1 MFEYMSSMK
10 NIKNIAEK
18 TGILETEIEQH
29 GQFIAKVSLNLLDR
43 LKNKKDG
50 KLIPV
55 TAMTPTKTGEG
66 KTTTSIGLSEALNQ
80 LERKTIVCLREPS
93 LGPFFGVKGG
103 ASGGGKC
110 KVEPS
115 QEIDLHFTGDLHAI
129 TSAHNLLSAMLD
141 NHLFHGNELEIDKK
155 KIVWPRALDMNDRAL
170 REVQVGKWGKK
181 ARETKREEKF
191 VITAASELMAILC
204 LSENEKELK
213 ERIAKII
220 VAYNKKGK
228 PVTAREL
235 KADGAMMLLLKH
247 ALKPNLVQT
256 TEETPAFVHGGPFAN
271 VAHGTNSILATR
283 MALKLAGENGFVV
296 IESGFGS
303 ELGAEKFIDIVSR
316 MKGLKPR
323 IGVIIATVKAI
334 ERQGNG
340 KLEDGLENLWKHAE
354 NIEKLGL
361 TPIIALNKFNE
372 DDEKKLEEVKKE
384 CEKKA
389 IRTAISKC
397 YSEGGRGAIEL
408 AKLVIQASEEAEKRN
423 NETKQPQ
430 QKPRKTPNK
439 NTRAQQT
446 KPTSK
451 SEKQTLTPRYQ
462 LEQPIKQK
470 IEIIAREMYGAGK
483 VNYSKQAGEE
493 IKRISKL
500 GYSKLPICM
509 AKTQMSLSD
518 DAEKLGAPTNF
529 KITVQEVKILAGA
542 GFILATLGEINLMP
556 GLPKQPAAERM

>member
-1 MFEYMSSMK
+1 MK
-10 NIKNIAEK
+10 KIIEIAK
-18 TGILETEIEQH
+18 QAGMLENEVEQH
-29 GQFIAKVSLNLLDR
+29 GQLIVKVSLSLLDR
-43 LKNKKDG
+43 LKNKKEAQ
-50 KLIPV
+50 LILV

-66 KTTTSIGLSEALNQ
+66 KTTTSIGLSEALNR
-80 LERKTIVCLREPS
+80 LGRKTIACLREPS
-93 LGPFFGVKGG
+93 LGPFFGAKGG

-170 REVQVGKWGKK
+170 RETTIGKWGKK
-181 ARETKREEKF
+181 RKETTREEQF
-191 VITAASELMAILC
+191 IITAASELMAILC
-204 LSENEKELK
+204 LSENEKELR

-220 VAYNKKGK
+220 VAFDKKGK

-235 KADGAMMLLLKH
+235 KADGAMALLLKH

-283 MALKLAGENGFVV
+283 MALKLAGENGFAV

-303 ELGAEKFIDIVSR
+303 ELGAEKFVDIVSR
-316 MKGLKPR
+316 MKGLTPSVA
-323 IGVIIATVKAI
+323 VIIATIKAI

-340 KLEDGLENLWKHAE
+340 NLKEGLANLWKHTE
-354 NIEKLGL
+354 NVGKLGL
-361 TPIIALNKFNE
+361 KPIIALNKFHE
-372 DDEKKLEEVKKE
+372 DDEKKLLEVKKE
-384 CEKKA
+384 CEKKK
-389 IRTAISKC
+389 IRAEISRC
-397 YSEGGRGAIEL
+397 YEKGGKGAIEL
-408 AKLVIQASEEAEKRN
+408 AKLVVEESNKTN
-423 NETKQPQ
+423 KQ
-430 QKPRKTPNK
+430 KI
-439 NTRAQQT
+439 
-446 KPTSK
+446 
-451 SEKQTLTPRYQ
+451 TLLYQ

-470 IEIIAREMYGAGK
+470 IEAIAKQMYGAGRVK
-483 VNYSKQAGEE
+483 YSKKAEEQIKQAT
-493 IKRISKL
+493 RL
-500 GYSKLPICM
+500 GFAKLPVCM

-529 KITVQEVKILAGA
+529 TVTVQEVKTLAGA
-542 GFILATLGEINLMP
+542 GFTLATLGEINLMP